1 MHQHLIIMAI
11 AANKEQ
17 NNVTKDLIHPEW
29 GNDVVRNKD
38 GTVKNPM
45 EMTNVYCVF
54 FLFIVCWIGAEIN
67 WKFTN
72 QTLYNDHLKWR
83 PCYIIQLNANVF
95 SNVSIFLTNAISLF
109 LFSSRGYEDFC
120 HLYSPMTAWC
130 YSSFLFNILLS
141 LIEACVLI
149 VAPLWHEKHLR
160 KCVVI
165 FWVIELNLALALI
178 INWQF
183 IGGWS
188 PLRCAIQVDHAEF
201 VRMVIIFLFICCV
214 IFCAIDSVLMWRLNK
229 PRRSSTDATE
239 AVIGSETK
247 EPSLNNSPTPAAVA
261 VIIDPTAG
269 AGVESGTMGA
279 VTENRSDLEAAKSF
293 LIAIIPLFTLSL
305 PFLLV
310 VAVLPT
316 DSTSWLMPYF
326 IPVMMNVYSVLT
338 PSLNVFLNEDYTSL
352 PDESP
357 ENSFDHNPDAL
368 LPLY

>member
-54 FLFIVCWIGAEIN
+54 LLFIVCWIGAEIN

-72 QTLYNDHLKWR
+72 QTLYNDHLKWK

-95 SNVSIFLTNAISLF
+95 SNVSIFLTNAIALF
-109 LFSSRGYEDFC
+109 LFSSRGYDDFC

-130 YSSFLFNILLS
+130 YSSFLFNIFLS
-141 LIEACVLI
+141 LIEAFILI
-149 VAPLWHEKHLR
+149 VSPLWHEKHVR
-160 KCVVI
+160 RCVVI

-201 VRMVIIFLFICCV
+201 VRTVIIILFTCCV

-229 PRRSSTDATE
+229 PRRSGTDAAE
-239 AVIGSETK
+239 AVSSEK
-247 EPSLNNSPTPAAVA
+247 EPSINSPPAAAVA
-261 VIIDPTAG
+261 LVIDPTEAAG
-269 AGVESGTMGA
+269 AGVGVGA
-279 VTENRSDLEAAKSF
+279 SPITLQNRSDLEAAKSF
-293 LIAIIPLFTLSL
+293 LIAVVPLFTLSL
-305 PFLLV
+305 PFLLI
-310 VAVLPT
+310 VALMPA
-316 DSTSWLMPYF
+316 DSTLWLMPYF
-326 IPVMMNVYSVLT
+326 IPVMMNVHSVVT
-338 PSLNVFLNEDYTSL
+338 PALNVFLNEDYTSL